1 MKRQLS
7 ARTVAKKMAEMMM
20 DHLDSPPEKERKEKI
35 EEGQKV
41 LKAKAKSTPASS
53 GKRSKVSSSDGTARF
68 PLVTRGR
75 QERI

>member
-7 ARTVAKKMAEMMM
+7 ARTVAQKMADMMM
-20 DHLDSPPEKERKEKI
+20 EHLDALPEKERRDRI
-35 EEGQKV
+35 EEGRKV
-41 LKAKAKSTPASS
+41 LKATKSTPASS

-68 PLVTRGR
+68 PLVARGR